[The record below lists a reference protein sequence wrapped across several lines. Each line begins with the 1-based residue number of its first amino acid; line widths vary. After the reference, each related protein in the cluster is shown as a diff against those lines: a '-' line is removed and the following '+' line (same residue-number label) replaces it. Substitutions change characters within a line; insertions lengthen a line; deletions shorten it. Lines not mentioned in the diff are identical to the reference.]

1 MAEHGISNAV
11 LLPAELRLHAGRAL
25 LAADDPRGLAVLAQG
40 RDWVLRTARDEV
52 PEPVR
57 DSFLH
62 RTPVNR
68 ELLAVAARL
77 AST

>member
-1 MAEHGISNAV
+1 
-11 LLPAELRLHAGRAL
+11 
-25 LAADDPRGLAVLAQG
+25 LAQG

-52 PEPVR
+52 PEPFR

-62 RTPVNR
+62 RNPVNR